1 MTSAAT
7 AQDAARA
14 QAGTPAFKRVLLKLS
29 GEALMGDDAY
39 GINRD
44 MLSRI
49 VAEIG
54 AILAL
59 GVEVAVVIGGGNIF
73 RGVAGTAT
81 GMDRATAD
89 YMGMLA
95 TIMNAMALGD
105 AMRSHGINAR
115 VQSALNIEQVV
126 EPYIRAKAI
135 RYLEEGKV
143 VVFAAG
149 TGNPF
154 FTTDTAAALRG
165 SEIGAEIVIKA
176 TKVDG
181 VYTADPNKDAA
192 ATRYS
197 RVSFDEAISRDLK
210 VMDATALALC
220 RDQKLPINV
229 FSIFKPGA
237 LRRVIMGEDE
247 GTMVYC

>member
-1 MTSAAT
+1 MAAY
-7 AQDAARA
+7 
-14 QAGTPAFKRVLLKLS
+14 KRILLKLS

-39 GINRD
+39 GINRETI
-44 MLSRI
+44 SRI
-49 VAEIG
+49 VGEI
-54 AILAL
+54 ATVAAL
-59 GVEVAVVIGGGNIF
+59 GVEIGVVIGGGNIF

-95 TIMNAMALGD
+95 TVMNAMALQD
-105 AMRSHGINAR
+105 AMRQAGLNSR

-126 EPYIRAKAI
+126 EPYIRGKAI
-135 RYLEEGKV
+135 RYLEEGKI

-181 VYTADPNKDAA
+181 VYTADPLLDPTAQ
-192 ATRYS
+192 RYA
-197 RVSFDEAISRDLK
+197 RISFDEAIGKNLK

-229 FSIFKPGA
+229 FSIFRPGA
-237 LRRVIMGEDE
+237 LKRVVEGCDE
-247 GTMVYC
+247 GTLVHC

>member
-1 MTSAAT
+1 MAA
-7 AQDAARA
+7 AY
-14 QAGTPAFKRVLLKLS
+14 KRILLKLS
-29 GEALMGDDAY
+29 GEALMGEDAY
-39 GINRD
+39 GINRETI
-44 MLSRI
+44 SRI
-49 VAEIG
+49 VGEIASVAAMGVEIG
-54 AILAL
+54 
-59 GVEVAVVIGGGNIF
+59 VVIGGGNIF
-73 RGVAGTAT
+73 RGVAGTST

-89 YMGMLA
+89 YLGMLA
-95 TIMNAMALGD
+95 TVMNAMALQD
-105 AMRSHGINAR
+105 AMRQAGLNSR

-126 EPYIRAKAI
+126 EPYIRGKAI

-165 SEIGAEIVIKA
+165 SEIGAEIVLKA

-181 VYTADPNKDAA
+181 VYTADPVKNPE
-192 ATRYS
+192 ATRYA
-197 RVSFDEAISRDLK
+197 RISFDEAIGRNLK

-229 FSIFKPGA
+229 FSIFKAGA
-237 LRRVIMGEDE
+237 LRRVIEGGDE
-247 GTMVYC
+247 GTLVHC

>member
-1 MTSAAT
+1 MPASAY
-7 AQDAARA
+7 
-14 QAGTPAFKRVLLKLS
+14 KRILLKLS
-29 GEALMGDDAY
+29 GEALMGSDAY
-39 GINRD
+39 GINRET
-44 MLSRI
+44 LAGI
-49 VAEIG
+49 VAEIKSVVD
-54 AILAL
+54 L
-59 GVEVAVVIGGGNIF
+59 GVEIGVVIGGGNIF
-73 RGVAGTAT
+73 RGLAGAAG

-95 TIMNAMALGD
+95 TVMNAMALAD
-105 AMRSHGINAR
+105 ALRQAGLNGR

-126 EPYIRAKAI
+126 EPYIRGKAI
-135 RYLEEGKV
+135 RYLEEGKI

-165 SEIGAEIVIKA
+165 SEIGAEIVLKA

-181 VYTADPNKDAA
+181 VYTADPKKEPTAQ
-192 ATRYS
+192 RYH
-197 RVSFDEAISRDLK
+197 RVSFDEAIGRNLQ

-237 LRRVIMGEDE
+237 LKSVVLGEDE
-247 GTMVYC
+247 GTMVHC

>member
-1 MTSAAT
+1 MSASEKSCY
-7 AQDAARA
+7 
-14 QAGTPAFKRVLLKLS
+14 KRILLKLS

-39 GINRD
+39 GINRET
-44 MLSRI
+44 LARI

-54 AILAL
+54 TVAAL
-59 GVEVAVVIGGGNIF
+59 GVEIGVVIGGGNIF
-73 RGVAGTAT
+73 RGVAGTST

-95 TIMNAMALGD
+95 TVMNAMALAD
-105 AMRSHGINAR
+105 AMRQAGLNNR

-126 EPYIRAKAI
+126 EPYIRGKAI
-135 RYLEEGKV
+135 RYLEEGKIL
-143 VVFAAG
+143 VFAAG

-165 SEIGAEIVIKA
+165 SEIGAEVVLKA

-181 VYTADPNKDAA
+181 VYSDDPIKNPK
-192 ATRYS
+192 ATRYA
-197 RVSFDEAISRDLK
+197 RISFDDAISRNLK

-220 RDQKLPINV
+220 RDQRLPINV
-229 FSIFKPGA
+229 FSIFKEGA
-237 LRRVIMGEDE
+237 LKRVVLGEDE
-247 GTMVYC
+247 GTMVHC